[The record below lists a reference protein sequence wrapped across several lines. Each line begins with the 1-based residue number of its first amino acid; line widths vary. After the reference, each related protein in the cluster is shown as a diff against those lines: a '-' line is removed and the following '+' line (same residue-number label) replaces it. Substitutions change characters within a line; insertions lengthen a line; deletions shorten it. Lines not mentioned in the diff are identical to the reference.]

1 MACEPTVSSQYW
13 SRRAHRIVTVW
24 QPGNLA
30 WSWTPLRALNIEWG
44 AVKSWRAGVTD
55 SISCGLEK
63 NWATC
68 RLWNGVPVLPKMS
81 GRYMGLHRMI
91 RWNSRCR
98 DSAKWDTEP
107 RIVRR
112 TTKQRSWN
120 YEEQRISPMEV
131 LWNQPGLPLD
141 SNAGVG
147 AQMSHEEKRRR
158 LWGRRQ
164 ETWRERAIADMTGCA
179 TPPNRAVFVL
189 VVFVYFGLW
198 NSYVNAMR
206 VWLFW

>member
-13 SRRAHRIVTVW
+13 SRRAHRILTVC

-44 AVKSWRAGVTD
+44 AVKSRRAGDTD
-55 SISCGLEK
+55 SISYGLQK

-68 RLWNGVPVLPKMS
+68 RLRNGVPVLPKMS

-107 RIVRR
+107 RTVRR

-120 YEEQRISPMEV
+120 YEEQRISSH
-131 LWNQPGLPLD
+131 G
-141 SNAGVG
+141 G
-147 AQMSHEEKRRR
+147 AFKLTRTSLGQQC
-158 LWGRRQ
+158 WGRGSNVTRREKK
-164 ETWRERAIADMTGCA
+164 ETLG
-179 TPPNRAVFVL
+179 
-189 VVFVYFGLW
+189 
-198 NSYVNAMR
+198 
-206 VWLFW
+206 